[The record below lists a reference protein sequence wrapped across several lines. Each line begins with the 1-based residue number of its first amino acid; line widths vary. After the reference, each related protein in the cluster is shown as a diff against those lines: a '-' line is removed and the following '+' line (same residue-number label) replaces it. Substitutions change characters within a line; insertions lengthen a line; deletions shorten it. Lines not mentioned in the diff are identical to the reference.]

1 MKILSD
7 QLIDFMNEI
16 NAFLMILLCYVIFH
30 LLYFY
35 ILYYKFY
42 DYY

>member
-30 LLYFY
+30 LLFLYFV
-35 ILYYKFY
+35 L
-42 DYY
+42 

>member
-16 NAFLMILLCYVIFH
+16 NAFLMILLYYVIFH
-30 LLYFY
+30 LLFLYFV
-35 ILYYKFY
+35 L
-42 DYY
+42 